1 MAKTRVEWH
10 EEGLID
16 VMDQLG
22 MRSILTEAGQKVAD
36 ELAAT
41 ATVADN
47 GPGGTID
54 GYSDAGFS
62 VIYEPRGRR
71 PRVVVKSNAPG
82 DVAAAAGFNYY
93 HKTGQL
99 HMLAA
104 LYKFIIGGR

>member
-1 MAKTRVEWH
+1 VAKTRIEFH
-10 EEGLID
+10 ESGVID
-16 VMDQLG
+16 LMDELG
-22 MRSILTEAGQKVAD
+22 MRAILTEAGQKVAD

-54 GYSDAGFS
+54 GYSDAGFT
-62 VIYEPRGRR
+62 VTYEARGRR

-82 DVAAAAGFNYY
+82 DVAAAAQFNYY

-104 LYKFIIGGR
+104 LYKFILGGR